1 MEAVKGNW
9 ENRKNEAEFALRRL
23 VAVRNKE
30 PQPSLHVLQ
39 RKVEEM
45 KKELEKFGNA
55 QGALLE
61 KGSGRLTDEER
72 TNYVTNYEQVVEKM
86 YDELDIAT
94 EMVRLLEN
102 PAPAIA
108 PPSVDQ
114 SISNEKS
121 SVSRCK
127 GIIDYKLKKLKEKL
141 EDESAVHGVAS
152 LSNMQTMLEGVR
164 KVVYEE
170 YAVAYSRLLELDIGN
185 HAANVMERDASIQ
198 SMEETIGDIGL
209 TISMKMNAVAPNT
222 SSSATGGGGGSV
234 KSDMYF
240 ERRKF
245 PTFDG
250 KRRNF
255 PSFKK
260 EWRTCIQPS
269 FGVEFQLREI
279 VKAVPKDIQPD
290 IKNLKTMEEVWQV
303 LAHEYGRPREL
314 VTECI
319 RGLTNF
325 KFTAKTEC
333 EKFVEL
339 FRKWTEV
346 IADLEEIGEGDALN
360 HASIVESV
368 VMKFPSSDCRSRY
381 AKFIISPACK
391 DKSNLQLLKE
401 FMLEERGLQRE
412 LMKFVEAE
420 KGISGVKCYGCQES
434 GHMSKDCPKNKSK
447 TSRSVNACVKVAP
460 TPCPACDGQHS
471 FQSNG
476 ETLYKTYLSACEV
489 FRSMIVAERARIVE
503 RARCCQLCLD
513 WTGQHQRESCQA
525 VTKAGQP
532 YGVCTA
538 MDNGIKCGL
547 KHNKM
552 LHGSTIRYCNLNIVH
567 SMARK
572 KTRGQP
578 VDITAVPTE
587 EELQKADLRAGP
599 NTLMQMLYVDFHG
612 PNPSEGVAFFDNG
625 SNIHLIRKEFAEKLG
640 LEGKPCTQLVQTS
653 NREPEQW
660 NTKAYWVSIVDRKG
674 RKHLVFAY
682 EVDQITAPLERV
694 NIKPALE
701 AFPGVREEEILRPTG
716 HVDLLI
722 GIQSASIH
730 PKQVKEA
737 GNLRLLETIFGT
749 GKLID
754 GCCAGIPADPV
765 YIGKHCYT
773 RKLGIIAALSLIQ
786 P

>member
-9 ENRKNEAEFALRRL
+9 ENGKNEAEAALRRL
-23 VAVRNKE
+23 NTVRNKE
-30 PQPSLHVLQ
+30 PQPSLLVLQ
-39 RKVEEM
+39 RKVDEL
-45 KKELEKFGNA
+45 KKEVVNFGTA
-55 QGALLE
+55 QRFLLE
-61 KGSGRLTDEER
+61 KGSGKLSDEER
-72 TNYVTNYEQVVEKM
+72 SGYVRA
-86 YDELDIAT
+86 YDQLVDRMHEELDIAL
-94 EMVRLLEN
+94 EMVHLLEN
-102 PAPAIA
+102 PALT
-108 PPSVDQ
+108 VDQ
-114 SISNEKS
+114 SIINERS
-121 SVSRCK
+121 SVSRYK

-152 LSNMQTMLEGVR
+152 LSNMQTMLEGIR

-391 DKSNLQLLKE
+391 DKSDLQLLKE

-412 LMKFVEAE
+412 LMKFAEAE
-420 KGISGVKCYGCQES
+420 KGIGGVKCYGCQES
-434 GHMSKDCPKNKSK
+434 GHLSKDCPKNKSK

-460 TPCPACDGQHS
+460 IPCPACNGQHS

-476 ETLYKTYLSACEV
+476 ETLYTCLPVKSSEV
-489 FRSMIVAERARIVE
+489 
-503 RARCCQLCLD
+503 
-513 WTGQHQRESCQA
+513 
-525 VTKAGQP
+525 
-532 YGVCTA
+532 
-538 MDNGIKCGL
+538 
-547 KHNKM
+547 
-552 LHGSTIRYCNLNIVH
+552 
-567 SMARK
+567 
-572 KTRGQP
+572 
-578 VDITAVPTE
+578 
-587 EELQKADLRAGP
+587 
-599 NTLMQMLYVDFHG
+599 
-612 PNPSEGVAFFDNG
+612 
-625 SNIHLIRKEFAEKLG
+625 
-640 LEGKPCTQLVQTS
+640 
-653 NREPEQW
+653 
-660 NTKAYWVSIVDRKG
+660 
-674 RKHLVFAY
+674 
-682 EVDQITAPLERV
+682 
-694 NIKPALE
+694 
-701 AFPGVREEEILRPTG
+701 
-716 HVDLLI
+716 
-722 GIQSASIH
+722 
-730 PKQVKEA
+730 
-737 GNLRLLETIFGT
+737 
-749 GKLID
+749 
-754 GCCAGIPADPV
+754 
-765 YIGKHCYT
+765 
-773 RKLGIIAALSLIQ
+773 
-786 P
+786 